1 MIRAI
6 PRSTQPQSEV
16 MHDLSRKLLERNS
29 EYMTATGL
37 PSLLCP
43 MWVLKTLD
51 TFRAKHGPTPAFFDI
66 PKLIGYHHGEKAL
79 ELYNAVMQIK
89 RAIRVLEAQK

>member
-1 MIRAI
+1 M
-6 PRSTQPQSEV
+6 STIIAPQN
-16 MHDLSRKLLERNS
+16 DLLSQTTRKLLERNS
-29 EYMTATGL
+29 QFMQATEL

-43 MWVLKTLD
+43 MWVPKTLD
-51 TFRAKHGPTPAFFDI
+51 TFRAKQGPTPAFFDI
-66 PKLIGYHHGEKAL
+66 PKLIGYHPGEEGL

>member
-1 MIRAI
+1 MIAVK
-6 PRSTQPQSEV
+6 QQSEI

-29 EYMTATGL
+29 EYMKETDL

-43 MWVLKTLD
+43 MWVTKTLNE
-51 TFRAKHGPTPAFFDI
+51 FRAKQGPTPAFFDI
-66 PKLIGYHHGEKAL
+66 PKLIGYHHGERAL

-89 RAIRVLEAQK
+89 RAIKVLEEKAHV

>member
-1 MIRAI
+1 M
-6 PRSTQPQSEV
+6 STIIAPQN
-16 MHDLSRKLLERNS
+16 DLLSQTTRKLLERNS
-29 EYMTATGL
+29 EYMTATDL

-43 MWVLKTLD
+43 MWPAKTLD
-51 TFRAKHGPTPAFFDI
+51 EFRAKHGPTPAFFDI